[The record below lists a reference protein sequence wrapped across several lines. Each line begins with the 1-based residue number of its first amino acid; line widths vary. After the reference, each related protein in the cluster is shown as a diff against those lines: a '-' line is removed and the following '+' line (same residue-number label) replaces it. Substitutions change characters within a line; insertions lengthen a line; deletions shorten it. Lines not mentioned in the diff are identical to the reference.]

1 MYLSVAWKQLSAERK
16 VSRSSRECS
25 QMIKMSSMYLFRRCG
40 FLGWDAMNFS
50 KMMDIKMFAMVG
62 EKAAPIA
69 VPLTCL
75 KVMGP
80 NSKKFEVTLVC
91 SSLIIRF
98 GSNRSRCF
106 LACISS

>member
-1 MYLSVAWKQLSAERK
+1 MFPNDKDVVYVPFKEVWFFELGCNE
-16 VSRSSRECS
+16 
-25 QMIKMSSMYLFRRCG
+25 LFQNSG
-40 FLGWDAMNFS
+40 H
-50 KMMDIKMFAMVG
+50 KKIVDIKMFAMVG

-91 SSLIIRF
+91 NSLIIRF